1 MSSTLNEALSIL
13 KTKSYNNSACMKE
26 SNNPCRH
33 CTPIHTH
40 TPQTRRHFHHLSVV
54 RNPLHPSFPSQQD
67 TSHPPGHRTLH
78 NQLESSNDHKGLI
91 LCGIFPGFKVSNTI
105 HPSLCVSACTHSCVC
120 VCTCAHTH
128 HNTHTR
134 SVLAGAYKH

>member
-1 MSSTLNEALSIL
+1 MSSTLNEALSMDL
-13 KTKSYNNSACMKE
+13 KTKSYNNSAYMKE

-33 CTPIHTH
+33 CAPIHTH

-105 HPSLCVSACTHSCVC
+105 HPSLCVCACTVH
-120 VCTCAHTH
+120 VCTHT
-128 HNTHTR
+128 TIHTQVSTSR
-134 SVLAGAYKH
+134 SL